1 VFFKRKE
8 GIMIGTLE
16 HDPKVTEAIQK
27 ATEQGAGSSPIREA
41 FVRILE
47 SMVDPREV
55 VIGPAAGG
63 DSC

>member
-1 VFFKRKE
+1 
-8 GIMIGTLE
+8 MIGTLE